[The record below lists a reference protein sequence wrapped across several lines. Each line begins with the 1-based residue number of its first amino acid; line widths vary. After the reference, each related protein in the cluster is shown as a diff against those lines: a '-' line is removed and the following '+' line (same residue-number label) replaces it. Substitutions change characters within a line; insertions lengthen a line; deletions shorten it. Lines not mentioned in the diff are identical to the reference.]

1 MPKQASFKSDRFR
14 KNRGGSSRWL
24 LLHCEKCKSPVAAY
38 QKDGPGILKRLY
50 LDRISS
56 PIELT
61 DNKNKN
67 LACKKCK
74 TLLGV
79 QYVYEKEGRLAYR
92 LFAGAVGKKIVK
104 GDELEKIKF

>member
-1 MPKQASFKSDRFR
+1 MSKQTSFKSDRFR

-24 LLHCEKCKSPVAAY
+24 LLHCEKCNNSIAVY

-50 LDRISS
+50 LDRILL
-56 PIELT
+56 PAILK
-61 DNKNKN
+61 DKNNKN

-74 TLLGV
+74 TSLGV
-79 QYVYEKEGRLAYR
+79 RYIYEKENRQAYR